1 MMIGQTI
8 SHYRILEKLGEG
20 GMGVVYK
27 AEDTKLKRTVALKFL
42 PKELT
47 RDQNAKERFRRE
59 AQAAA
64 ALNHPNIITIY
75 EINEYEGQIYIAM
88 EYVKGR
94 TLKEKVYEGAVASPL
109 KIIEI
114 LDIAAQ
120 LLEAL
125 AKAHQAGIVHRDIKP
140 QNIIIDCE
148 ARVKILDFGLAKL
161 KGVSQ
166 LTKESSTLGTT
177 HYISPEQ
184 ALAKDVD
191 HRTDIWSLGVVL
203 YEMITGQLPFK
214 GEYEQSVLYSIMSE
228 QPEPLTAL
236 RTGVPMELERIV
248 NKSLAKET
256 SERYQ
261 NTGDILADLMT
272 LEKKIES
279 DTEAEHASKTKS
291 VPSIAVLAFTDMSPG
306 KDQEYFCDGMAE
318 EIINSLTH
326 IKNLRV
332 IARTSAF
339 QFKGKNVDARE
350 IGKKLDV
357 ETLLEGSVRKA
368 GNRLR
373 ITAQL
378 IKVDDGSHIWS
389 ERYDR
394 EMEDIFDIQDEI
406 SLAIVEELKITL
418 LGHEKARILKSST
431 KDIEAY
437 NLYLKGRFF
446 YETFTPKGFKK
457 AIECFEKALE
467 KDRNYA
473 LAYVGI
479 GVTLRFSALFGKISP
494 RDSMPKIREYAEKA
508 LEIDKNNGEAYC
520 LLAAC
525 HLYQWNWL
533 AAEEKIIQ
541 ALKLNTNSS
550 LIHLYYSNILTQSGR
565 HDEAVAAAK
574 RSRKLDPFSP
584 LINFVVGHALFFAG
598 RFDESIADLQVSI
611 EMNPNYFPLHYTLG
625 YNYWAK
631 SMVTDALLEFEKA
644 CNLSSRDPWT
654 TALFAMALYGTG
666 KKDKA
671 IGLIETLEERS
682 KHEYVPPT
690 SLYTFYRSICELDK
704 AYPWLEKAFEVHDMF
719 LGWHIELQEKIPP
732 PDPRL
737 IKMFKE
743 KGLKK

>member
-1 MMIGQTI
+1 MIGQTV
-8 SHYRILEKLGEG
+8 SHYKILEKLGEG
-20 GMGVVYK
+20 GMGKVYL
-27 AEDTKLKRTVALKFL
+27 AQDTKLKREVALKFL
-42 PKELT
+42 PNELT
-47 RDQNAKERFRRE
+47 RDQDAKERFRRE

-94 TLKEKVYEGAVASPL
+94 TLKEKVCEGGVASPL
-109 KIIEI
+109 EILEI

-140 QNIIIDCE
+140 QNILIDSE
-148 ARVKILDFGLAKL
+148 ARAKILDFGLAKL

-214 GEYEQSVLYSIMSE
+214 GEYEQSVLYSIMNE
-228 QPEPLTAL
+228 DPEPLTAL
-236 RTGVPMELERIV
+236 RTGAPMELERIV

-256 SERYQ
+256 GDRYQ
-261 NTGDILADLMT
+261 NTGNILTDLIS
-272 LEKKIES
+272 LRKKIES
-279 DTEAEHASKTKS
+279 VTGIEYASKTKS
-291 VPSIAVLAFTDMSPG
+291 VPSIAVLAFVDMSPS

-350 IGKKLDV
+350 IGKKLNV

-394 EMEDIFDIQDEI
+394 EMEDVFDIQDEI

-418 LGHEKARILKSST
+418 LGDEKARILQSST
-431 KDIEAY
+431 KNIEAY
-437 NLYLKGRFF
+437 NLYLKGRF
-446 YETFTPKGFKK
+446 YTEMLTPKGFKK
-457 AIECFEKALE
+457 AIECFEQAVE

-473 LAYVGI
+473 RAYVGL
-479 GVTLRFSALFGKISP
+479 GLTLALITFFGNISP
-494 RDSMPKIREYAEKA
+494 REIVPKIRNYAEKA
-508 LEIDKNNGEAYC
+508 LEIDKNSGEAYC
-520 LLAAC
+520 LLAQYDSYRWD
-525 HLYQWNWL
+525 LL
-533 AAEEKIIQ
+533 TGVEKIKK
-541 ALKLNTNSS
+541 ALKLIPNFDLVHVYHSTF
-550 LIHLYYSNILTQSGR
+550 LTYAGR

-574 RSRKLDPFSP
+574 RAQELNP
-584 LINFVVGHALFFAG
+584 LSSFVHFIVGQALFHAR
-598 RFDESIADLQVSI
+598 RFDGCIAELRVSI
-611 EMNPNYFPLHYTLG
+611 EMNPNFFALHFMLAQ
-625 YNYWAK
+625 NYWAK
-631 SMVTDALLEFEKA
+631 SMKEDALLEYEKA
-644 CNLSSRDPWT
+644 YISGGIPLE
-654 TALFAMALYGTG
+654 TALFAMALYRTG
-666 KKDKA
+666 QKDRA
-671 IGLIETLEERS
+671 MGLIETLVERS
-682 KHEYVPPT
+682 KHEYIQPT
-690 SLYTFYRSICELDK
+690 SLYIFYRAIGELDK
-704 AYPWLEKAFEVHDMF
+704 AYPWLEKAFEEHDSYLWF
-719 LGWHIELQEKIPP
+719 GPELPVELLP